1 MHRHRLSLML
11 TLVAAAALLTAGC
24 GGGGGSVDIE
34 TLATRA
40 ADQAASASQQLTA
53 SGVKFDKNTLLVP
66 AGQNVSVR
74 LDNQDAGQMHNF
86 AVYRDKEVGENLFRG
101 ELFAGKS
108 AKDFSFQAPAAGIY
122 YFRCDTHP
130 DMNGVF
136 IAK

>member
-1 MHRHRLSLML
+1 MNRLSLL
-11 TLVAAAALLTAGC
+11 PPLVTALGLLAAVAC
-24 GGGGGSVDIE
+24 GGGGGSADIQ

-40 ADQAASASQQLTA
+40 ADQPVSASPQLTA
-53 SGVKFDKNTLLVP
+53 SGLKFDKNTLVVP
-66 AGQNVSVR
+66 AGQNVTVS

-86 AVYRDKEVGENLFRG
+86 AVYTDKDVGQNLFRG
-101 ELFAGKS
+101 ELFAGKG
-108 AKDFSFQAPAAGIY
+108 AKDFSLQAPAAGVY